1 MANLKE
7 QAKALYLYGFPLVVT
22 EATHWGSDDKGFH
35 HLRTFPTDKVN
46 KIVKLNNDTL
56 YSTAWTQLAQ
66 TPYLVHIPKITERY
80 YLFPILD
87 AYTNVVESIG
97 TRTPDRAEG
106 DYILLYQDAPVPAG
120 YESYRVI
127 RLQDSLNAV
136 LLRIETRGKADYPV
150 VNRIQDS
157 ITIRPLYPER
167 VRPVR
172 QAPEISPAAY
182 IETVS
187 PKEFFT
193 LFAAL
198 SVENPIRNEAYVQIF
213 EQFGYDRV
221 TGTFS
226 WDALT
231 AEQQQALTEG
241 SRLGFAEI
249 QKGKR
254 NPQYTVQHRG
264 WLSVIG
270 GVGTYGT
277 DYLQRAETAYG
288 GWGANI
294 IQDSAYVVAAA
305 DDSGAPLESRNRYR
319 LHIPADG
326 YPHASV
332 FWSITLYGEPSKYLV
347 PNPCRTAAW
356 KRIRT
361 VRWIF
366 SFSLTNRKR
375 NWHGK
380 TGCLRRKRKN
390 IFHWHCVCIRRT
402 NKPFGANGNRRSW
415 NGFKR
420 RKLQCL
426 NTFII
431 QLPKRQLHSPNS
443 EMRRLPGSFRSTW
456 KMPIT
461 AKWRW
466 HSVAA

>member
-56 YSTAWTQLAQ
+56 YSTAWTQLVQ

-106 DYILLYQDAPVPAG
+106 DYILLYQDTPVPAG

-221 TGTFS
+221 TGTFLGCADGRTTAGTDRGQPPGLCGDSKGKARSAVYGAAS
-226 WDALT
+226 WLALCDRRRWNIWHRLSP
-231 AEQQQALTEG
+231 ACRDCLW
-241 SRLGFAEI
+241 RLG
-249 QKGKR
+249 R
-254 NPQYTVQHRG
+254 
-264 WLSVIG
+264 
-270 GVGTYGT
+270 
-277 DYLQRAETAYG
+277 
-288 GWGANI
+288 
-294 IQDSAYVVAAA
+294 
-305 DDSGAPLESRNRYR
+305 
-319 LHIPADG
+319 
-326 YPHASV
+326 
-332 FWSITLYGEPSKYLV
+332 
-347 PNPCRTAAW
+347 
-356 KRIRT
+356 
-361 VRWIF
+361 
-366 SFSLTNRKR
+366 
-375 NWHGK
+375 
-380 TGCLRRKRKN
+380 
-390 IFHWHCVCIRRT
+390 
-402 NKPFGANGNRRSW
+402 
-415 NGFKR
+415 
-420 RKLQCL
+420 
-426 NTFII
+426 
-431 QLPKRQLHSPNS
+431 
-443 EMRRLPGSFRSTW
+443 
-456 KMPIT
+456 
-461 AKWRW
+461 
-466 HSVAA
+466 

>member
-106 DYILLYQDAPVPAG
+106 DYILLYQDTPVPAG

-221 TGTFS
+221 TGTFP
-226 WDALT
+226 
-231 AEQQQALTEG
+231 
-241 SRLGFAEI
+241 
-249 QKGKR
+249 GKLAVLDR
-254 NPQYTVQHRG
+254 R
-264 WLSVIG
+264 
-270 GVGTYGT
+270 
-277 DYLQRAETAYG
+277 
-288 GWGANI
+288 
-294 IQDSAYVVAAA
+294 VVAAA
-305 DDSGAPLESRNRYR
+305 R
-319 LHIPADG
+319 LAMRHGLDG
-326 YPHASV
+326 LHD
-332 FWSITLYGEPSKYLV
+332 K
-347 PNPCRTAAW
+347 
-356 KRIRT
+356 
-361 VRWIF
+361 
-366 SFSLTNRKR
+366 
-375 NWHGK
+375 
-380 TGCLRRKRKN
+380 LRALRDRL
-390 IFHWHCVCIRRT
+390 FIRRPAPSVEQQVGNDARDLAQQQRHARNAT
-402 NKPFGANGNRRSW
+402 HAIGARHILNIANDVVNDSQFMQDKTFRQRSMRCQFNVSERRPGTPGCPETRRPLGFCPRRRS
-415 NGFKR
+415 
-420 RKLQCL
+420 
-426 NTFII
+426 
-431 QLPKRQLHSPNS
+431 
-443 EMRRLPGSFRSTW
+443 
-456 KMPIT
+456 
-461 AKWRW
+461 
-466 HSVAA
+466 

>member
-1 MANLKE
+1 M
-7 QAKALYLYGFPLVVT
+7 
-22 EATHWGSDDKGFH
+22 
-35 HLRTFPTDKVN
+35 N

-56 YSTAWTQLAQ
+56 YSTAWTRLAQ
-66 TPYLVHIPKITERY
+66 TPYLVPGFYSENHGALLSVPE
-80 YLFPILD
+80 FLD

-97 TRTPDRAEG
+97 TRRAG
-106 DYILLYQDAPVPAG
+106 QGRGGLYPAVPGYAG
-120 YESYRVI
+120 SGRLSNPIWVI
-127 RLQDSLNAV
+127 GLQDSLNAV

-221 TGTFS
+221 TGTFP

-254 NPQYTVQHRG
+254 DPQYTVQHRG

-347 PNPCRTAAW
+347 PNPIGRFKINTYDLQDGSVE
-356 KRIRT
+356 KNPDGSLD
-361 VRWIF
+361 IF
-366 SFSLTNRKR
+366 ISADEPEEELA
-375 NWHGK
+375 
-380 TGCLRRKRKN
+380 RKN
-390 IFHWHCVCIRRT
+390 WLPAAENGRAFFTGTACVYAGRT
-402 NKPFGANGNRRSW
+402 NHSGRMGTAGPGTHLRGGNC
-415 NGFKR
+415 N
-420 RKLQCL
+420 
-426 NTFII
+426 
-431 QLPKRQLHSPNS
+431 
-443 EMRRLPGSFRSTW
+443 
-456 KMPIT
+456 
-461 AKWRW
+461 
-466 HSVAA
+466 V

>member
-1 MANLKE
+1 MANLTE

-22 EATHWGSDDKGFH
+22 EATHWGADDKTFQ
-35 HLRTFPTDKVN
+35 HLRTFPTDKAN
-46 KIVKLNNDTL
+46 KIVKMNNDTL
-56 YSTAWTQLAQ
+56 YSTAWTQLAR

-97 TRTPDRAEG
+97 TRTPERAEG
-106 DYILLYQDAPVPAG
+106 DYLLLYRDTPVPAG

-172 QAPEISPAAY
+172 KAPKLSPAVY
-182 IETVS
+182 VETIF

-198 SVENPIRNEAYVQIF
+198 SAENPIRDEAYVRIF
-213 EQFGYDRV
+213 EAFGYDRT
-221 TGTFS
+221 TGAFS

-249 QKGKR
+249 QAGRR
-254 NPQYTVQHRG
+254 NPQYSVQHRG

-277 DYLQRAETAYG
+277 DYLQRAITAYS

-294 IQDSAYVVAAA
+294 IQDSAYVIAAA
-305 DDSGAPLESRNRYR
+305 DDSGAPLDSRNRYR

-347 PNPCRTAAW
+347 PNPIERYKINTYDLENGSVE
-356 KRIRT
+356 KNPDG
-361 VRWIF
+361 
-366 SFSLTNRKR
+366 SLDVYISAEAPEDA
-375 NWHGK
+375 
-380 TGCLRRKRKN
+380 LARKN
-390 IFHWHCVCIRRT
+390 WLPSPAEEEHFTLALRVYTPDELTIRGEWEPPVLER
-402 NKPFGANGNRRSW
+402 
-415 NGFKR
+415 
-420 RKLQCL
+420 
-426 NTFII
+426 I
-431 QLPKRQLHSPNS
+431 
-443 EMRRLPGSFRSTW
+443 
-456 KMPIT
+456 
-461 AKWRW
+461 
-466 HSVAA
+466 